1 LVLLVLVACEGGRES
16 LRESEPLEET
26 AESGPVDS
34 RESAVE
40 TGIGESGA
48 DTEDTEPPPFPICG
62 VTGVPSD
69 GAPWGQMSL
78 LESEVRFEYIGGY
91 FAAGDQDGDGC
102 WDAAFGSSGGGDYPG
117 QTKVF
122 SSPFLGEMDAEADW
136 SAMLEG
142 EPGDWA
148 SYPAAGDVDGD
159 GLSDWVVG
167 GDAIDGGQGGAYL
180 VSGPVLG
187 TVDLWAEADA
197 ILIGQG
203 DIVNPFPAVND
214 LDADGF
220 EDVVILAGNYSA
232 DGSLPG
238 GAYVENGPVAG
249 MVSLADADAII
260 VGDWDSDLRGGT
272 SLSSGGDLDGD
283 GLSDVLIGDMS
294 SLGGVGAAYLF
305 RPPLQ
310 GTISVLDAEA
320 LLYGETWSYAGCD
333 VSAGGDTD
341 GDGYGDLL
349 VGARDYQDM
358 HGRAYLL
365 LGPVSGSHSLGEA
378 DAIVQAPGFSAQV
391 GYSVSLEQDL
401 DADGRT
407 EVAVG
412 APGAEGAPNEG
423 AVFLFYEP
431 FAGTVDGFDE
441 AEAVL
446 YSVEDVDMTST
457 GYYIDPAGDVNRDG
471 FDDLQVFSEAID
483 YLVFGGPR

>member
-1 LVLLVLVACEGGRES
+1 M
-16 LRESEPLEET
+16 
-26 AESGPVDS
+26 
-34 RESAVE
+34 
-40 TGIGESGA
+40 I
-48 DTEDTEPPPFPICG
+48 
-62 VTGVPSD
+62 
-69 GAPWGQMSL
+69 
-78 LESEVRFEYIGGY
+78 
-91 FAAGDQDGDGC
+91 
-102 WDAAFGSSGGGDYPG
+102 
-117 QTKVF
+117 
-122 SSPFLGEMDAEADW
+122 
-136 SAMLEG
+136 
-142 EPGDWA
+142 
-148 SYPAAGDVDGD
+148 
-159 GLSDWVVG
+159 
-167 GDAIDGGQGGAYL
+167 
-180 VSGPVLG
+180 
-187 TVDLWAEADA
+187 
-197 ILIGQG
+197 
-203 DIVNPFPAVND
+203 
-214 LDADGF
+214 
-220 EDVVILAGNYSA
+220 
-232 DGSLPG
+232 
-238 GAYVENGPVAG
+238 
-249 MVSLADADAII
+249 SLADADAII
-260 VGDWDSDLRGGT
+260 VGDWDSGLRVGW
-272 SLSSGGDLDGD
+272 SVSSGGDLDGD
-283 GLSDVLIGDMS
+283 GLPDLAMGQPG

-349 VGARDYQDM
+349 VGACDYQDM

-391 GYSVSLEQDL
+391 GHSVSLEQDL

-412 APGAEGAPNEG
+412 APGAEGAPNKG

-431 FAGTVDGFDE
+431 FSGTVDGFDE

-457 GYYIDPAGDVNRDG
+457 GCYIDPAGDVNRDG